1 MTSNKEICIGID
13 LGTTYSCVGI
23 FQNGGVEI
31 IPDPHS
37 GARTIASY
45 VSFTETERL
54 VGNIAK
60 AQSAMNAKNTIY
72 DSKRFIGMKFSD
84 PKIQEI
90 IPRYPFTIKGD
101 TSDKV
106 FFEVEY
112 KGETKQFYPEEI
124 GAMLLSKMKEMAEEY
139 TGNKATKVVITIP
152 AHFADAQRN
161 ATKTAGKIA
170 GFDEVLR
177 IINEPTSAGL
187 AYGLEK
193 NNSSRETN
201 VLIVDVGGGTAD
213 MSILCIDGGLYETK
227 GTAGD
232 KFLGG
237 SDFDNCIVDMMVS
250 DFKKKFK
257 SDPTSS
263 TKAMKRFK
271 NTAENIKKNLSSSA
285 TTSIEIES
293 VFEGNDYNSSLT
305 RAKFEQICEPI
316 FKKCIALVKQVL
328 DDTNTNTSEI
338 NEIVLVGGSS
348 RIPKLQAM
356 LSELFGG
363 KSLNK
368 SINPDEA
375 VCYGACVQ
383 GAILTGVDDEKTKD
397 LLLVDCCS
405 LNLGIKTNGAIMTPL
420 IEKNSAIPI
429 KKSQIF
435 STADNNQPSVT
446 IEILEGVSPMADKNR
461 LLGKFNLDGIPPM
474 PRGVPQ
480 IEVTFSL
487 DANSILTVSAVE
499 KSTGKSEN
507 IEIKQDDNKLS
518 QEEIDKMIAEAE
530 KFKEEDEKK
539 VANIQARNSL
549 ETLLYSKKNQVE
561 NEETDIKT
569 KLMPIIDEG
578 ISWLDNNPSA
588 DTDRYE
594 ELIKEFSEKLG
605 VSSHSGSQR
614 EESTS

>member
-1 MTSNKEICIGID
+1 MSNENTVCLGID

-23 FQNGGVEI
+23 FQNGKVDI
-31 IPDPHS
+31 VPDPHS
-37 GARTIASY
+37 GSRTIASY
-45 VSFTETERL
+45 VAFTENERL
-54 VGNIAK
+54 IGNIAK
-60 AQSAMNAKNTIY
+60 AQSGMNAKNTIY

-84 PKIQEI
+84 SKIQEI

-101 TSDKV
+101 KNDKV
-106 FFEVEY
+106 YFEVEY
-112 KGETKQFYPEEI
+112 KGETKQFFPEEI
-124 GAMLLSKMKEMAEEY
+124 GAMLLGKMKEMAEEY
-139 TGNKATKVVITIP
+139 TGKKATKVVITIP

-161 ATKTAGKIA
+161 ATKAAGKIA
-170 GFDEVLR
+170 GFEEVLR

-193 NNSSRETN
+193 HNSTRETN

-237 SDFDNCIVDMMVS
+237 SDFDNMIVDMMVN

-257 SDPTSS
+257 VDPTTSA
-263 TKAMKRFK
+263 KAMKRFK
-271 NTAENIKKNLSSSA
+271 NCAENVKKNLSSS
-285 TTSIEIES
+285 TTSSIEIDS
-293 VFEGNDYNSSLT
+293 AFEGNDYNSNIT

-316 FKKCIALVKQVL
+316 FTKCINLVKQVL
-328 DDTNTNTSEI
+328 DDTNTSASDI
-338 NEIVLVGGSS
+338 NEVVLVGGSS
-348 RIPKLQAM
+348 RIPKLQSL
-356 LSELFGG
+356 LSELFNN
-363 KSLNK
+363 KNLNK

-375 VCYGACVQ
+375 VCYGACIQ
-383 GAILTGVDDEKTKD
+383 AAIMLGISDEKTKD

-405 LNLGIKTNGAIMTPL
+405 LNLGIKTNGSIMTPI

-435 STADNNQPSVT
+435 STAENNQPTVT
-446 IEILEGVSPMADKNR
+446 IEVLEGVSPLANKNR

-474 PRGVPQ
+474 PRGQPQ
-480 IEVTFSL
+480 IEVTFAL
-487 DANSILTVSAVE
+487 DANSILNVSACE

-518 QEEIDKMIAEAE
+518 QEEIDKMIEEAE
-530 KFKEEDEKK
+530 KFKEEDEKR
-539 VANIQARNSL
+539 AENIQSRNRL
-549 ETLLYSKKNQVE
+549 ETLLYTKKNQIE
-561 NEETDIKT
+561 SESDTNIKEQ
-569 KLMPIIDEG
+569 LMPIVDEG
-578 ISWLDNNPSA
+578 ITWLDNNTEA
-588 DTDRYE
+588 ETDRYE

-605 VSSHSGSQR
+605 ISSNNDTN
-614 EESTS
+614 E